1 MVDWKDK
8 PFYNS
13 QDLMEIVRI
22 LRHPGGCSW
31 DMEQTHQSI
40 RRNFLEE
47 AYEAVEAID
56 NNDLDGLKEELG
68 DVLLQ
73 VMFHTSIEE
82 DAGTFTLD
90 AVADG
95 ICKKLIYRHPH
106 VFGDVT
112 VHSTGEIL
120 SNWEEL
126 KKKEKGQATQ
136 ADAVDA
142 VARTLPA
149 LWRAEKMKKKAAK
162 AGFDWR
168 TIAGALDK
176 LSEELDELRAAAL
189 DGSGDP
195 AEELGDLLFAAVCA
209 ARFLD
214 TDPEDALHAA
224 CDKFSIRFRRTEQLA
239 GSRGLRLDELSDT
252 EQIALWNEAKEHP
265 Q

>member
-90 AVADG
+90 DVADG
-95 ICKKLIYRHPH
+95 VCKKLIYRHPH
-106 VFGDVT
+106 VFGT
-112 VHSTGEIL
+112 VEARDPEGAL
-120 SNWEEL
+120 SAWDAQ
-126 KKKEKGQATQ
+126 KRAEKGQKTA
-136 ADAVDA
+136 ADALDS
-142 VARTLPA
+142 VARALPG
-149 LWRAEKMKKKAAK
+149 LTRASKLQSKAAK